1 VQAVNK
7 SLKKSQKGAAI
18 VETAL
23 VLITMVSMIFFVL
36 DMGRMLL
43 TQQFIAERARVTA
56 RMAAVNNWSAT
67 AVANYLCYNTTTSP
81 APVNGAPPGGYLG
94 LVPSKV
100 AYSTVG
106 TSGTADYRLKVTV
119 SGVRVLTWIP
129 FMPNNFTA
137 APVTATAPA
146 QSLGGTT

>member
-56 RMAAVNNWSAT
+56 RMAAVKQLDRDRGGELLVLQHHHDTGTCKRRA
-67 AVANYLCYNTTTSP
+67 AGRL
-81 APVNGAPPGGYLG
+81 PGPGSFEGRVFHRWDFRNRG
-94 LVPSKV
+94 L
-100 AYSTVG
+100 
-106 TSGTADYRLKVTV
+106 
-119 SGVRVLTWIP
+119 
-129 FMPNNFTA
+129 
-137 APVTATAPA
+137 PA
-146 QSLGGTT
+146 QGDGERSSRAYVDTFHAE